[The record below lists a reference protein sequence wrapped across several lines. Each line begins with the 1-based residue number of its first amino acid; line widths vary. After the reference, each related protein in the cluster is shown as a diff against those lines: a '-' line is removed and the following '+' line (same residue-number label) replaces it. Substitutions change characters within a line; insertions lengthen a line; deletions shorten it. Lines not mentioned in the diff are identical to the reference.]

1 MRTWS
6 LRLAIS
12 ACLATL
18 LIVATISCKPKSPK
32 ETGADKGATGSLPA
46 GAEDISKADAG
57 KVAVTV
63 DGVDITEGELYA
75 VIKPQLDMIA
85 AQAAQLPP
93 TMIEQYKKQLREQG
107 LEQLICSTLLD
118 KKVKDAN
125 IVVTDEQVV
134 DKIREL
140 VSDSPTPLSLE
151 ETKKRLAEYG
161 QDFEKVK
168 LDVRTGLQRNQ
179 FMEMEWKGKID
190 VSDDEAKKYYEQNPK
205 RFEIPEEIR
214 ASHILI
220 KFDTTDS
227 TDPNAA
233 KAKARAKIEGLLKQI
248 KDGADFAELAKA
260 NSVCPSAPDGGD
272 LGLFPR
278 GKTTPPFE
286 KAAFA
291 LPVGQISDIVETEYG
306 YHIIKVTDHR
316 DASVVSFEQAKP
328 DIVEQLK
335 QEKQTKFV
343 EEYLNS
349 LKAHANIVFPPTI

>member
-6 LRLAIS
+6 LRLLIS
-12 ACLATL
+12 ACLAIL
-18 LIVATISCKPKSPK
+18 VIVANISCKPKSPK
-32 ETGADKGATGSLPA
+32 EAGADKNATENLPA
-46 GAEDISKADAG
+46 GAEATSKVDAD

-63 DGVDITEGELYA
+63 DGVDITEGELQA
-75 VIKPQLDMIA
+75 LIKPQLDMIA
-85 AQAAQLPP
+85 AQSAQLPP
-93 TMIEQYKKQLREQG
+93 AMIEQYKKQLREQG

-125 IVVTDEQVV
+125 IVITDEQVT

-140 VSDSPTPLSLE
+140 VSDSPTLLSLE
-151 ETKKRLAEYG
+151 EAKKRLEQYG

-168 LDVRTGLQRNQ
+168 QDVRTGLQRNQ
-179 FMEMEWKGKID
+179 FMETQWQGKID
-190 VSDDEAKKYYEQNPK
+190 VTDDEAKKYYEQNPK
-205 RFEIPEEIR
+205 RFEIPEEVR

-227 TDPNAA
+227 ADPNAA

-272 LGLFPR
+272 LGFFPR

-286 KAAFA
+286 KVAFA
-291 LPVGQISDIVETEYG
+291 LPVGQVSDIVETEYG
-306 YHIIKVTDHR
+306 YHIIKVTDHK
-316 DASVVSFEQAKP
+316 DTSVVSFEQAKP

-335 QEKQTKFV
+335 QEKQGKFV
-343 EEYLNS
+343 EEYMTS